1 MDFSVAKSQVS
12 LWGLTRTAK
21 LTVLHVIKSAG
32 RAGVTHFSTST
43 FSWTDEVAEL
53 WISAQKT
60 QGWLFGLKVPAAAF
74 ALSLCVWQYKVELYD
89 GSEPA

>member
-43 FSWTDEVAEL
+43 FSWTDEVDEL
-53 WISAQKT
+53 WISTQKT
-60 QGWLFGLKVPAAAF
+60 TVFGLKVPAAAF
-74 ALSLCVWQYKVELYD
+74 FVRLTE
-89 GSEPA
+89 